1 MKQIKFMSALCCV
14 ICILAVCHN
23 TDCDIISKI
32 DKEQGK
38 SIFLS
43 QNEYQSIANDN
54 PTELTSNEINH
65 LINDFALTKSKS
77 RSISS
82 TDLVALPISSRPTT
96 IPTERLSL
104 FV

>member
-43 QNEYQSIANDN
+43 QNESI
-54 PTELTSNEINH
+54 LC
-65 LINDFALTKSKS
+65 
-77 RSISS
+77 
-82 TDLVALPISSRPTT
+82 
-96 IPTERLSL
+96 
-104 FV
+104 